1 MAITYLKKAA
11 KTPDTEGGNARKV
24 VEEMLGEIERR
35 GEAAVRE
42 YAAKL
47 DKWTGEIVLTE
58 ADIERRT
65 AGIEPSVKRD
75 IEFAAGQV
83 RRFAEAQRESMR
95 EFSIE
100 VRPGL
105 LAGQR
110 LIPVNVAGC
119 YVPTGRY
126 AHIASA
132 YMAIATAKAAGVP
145 TVIACSTPYK
155 GEGIHP
161 QVLYAMKVAGADV
174 IMTLGGVQAIA
185 TLAYGLF
192 TGKPAD
198 IIVGPGNKFV
208 AEAKRTL
215 FGKVGID
222 VFAGPSEVAVIA
234 DETADPAIVASDLV
248 GQAEHGHESPAW
260 LFTTSRALAEDVMRR
275 VPALIDALPA
285 TAKDAAGAAWR
296 DYGEVILCDTRE
308 EVAQVS
314 DRYAC
319 EHLEV
324 HAADLDWWLGRL
336 TCYGSLFLGEET
348 TVAFGDKA
356 SGPNHVLPTR
366 GAARYSGGLS
376 VHKFIKTV
384 TWQRMTRAGEPRDR
398 AGDRPHLAARGDGGA
413 RAHRRRPPG
422 QVLPGGALRAGRSRA
437 GLMAAPS
444 AFDLAG
450 RVALVTGASSGIG
463 REIARALSEAGASVV
478 LLARRAQELEEAR
491 AEVEAEGGRAAT
503 LAADLADRASLRA
516 AAARARDF
524 FGDPDI
530 LVNAA
535 GVNLRGPMLE
545 IGDAAW
551 DTTLAVNLSAPF
563 FLAQALAPAMIRRRW
578 GRIINIASLQSL
590 RAFPMSAPYGA
601 SKGGVMQLTRAQAEA
616 LSKDGVTA
624 NAIAPGFF
632 PTALTAPVASDPAR
646 WEKMAQSTFAKR
658 NGELRDLRGTAV
670 FLASRAS
677 DYVTGQTI
685 FVDGGFSA
693 G

>member
-42 YAAKL
+42 YAEKL
-47 DKWTGEIVLTE
+47 DKWTGGIVLSE

-65 AGIEPSVKRD
+65 AGIEASVKRD

-95 EFSIE
+95 EFSLE

-145 TVIACSTPYK
+145 TVIACSTPYR

-192 TGKPAD
+192 TGKSAD

-234 DETADPAIVASDLV
+234 DEAADPAIVASDLV

-260 LFTTSRALAEDVMRR
+260 LFTTSKALAEDVMRR
-275 VPALIDALPA
+275 IPALVDALPA

-296 DYGEVILCDTRE
+296 DYGEVIVCDTRE

-384 TWQRMTRAGEPRDR
+384 TWQRMTR
-398 AGDRPHLAARGDGGA
+398 
-413 RAHRRRPPG
+413 
-422 QVLPGGALRAGRSRA
+422 Q
-437 GLMAAPS
+437 
-444 AFDLAG
+444 
-450 RVALVTGASSGIG
+450 ASH
-463 REIARALSEAGASVV
+463 EIA
-478 LLARRAQELEEAR
+478 Q
-491 AEVEAEGGRAAT
+491 
-503 LAADLADRASLRA
+503 
-516 AAARARDF
+516 
-524 FGDPDI
+524 
-530 LVNAA
+530 
-535 GVNLRGPMLE
+535 
-545 IGDAAW
+545 
-551 DTTLAVNLSAPF
+551 
-563 FLAQALAPAMIRRRW
+563 
-578 GRIINIASLQSL
+578 
-590 RAFPMSAPYGA
+590 
-601 SKGGVMQLTRAQAEA
+601 
-616 LSKDGVTA
+616 VTA
-624 NAIAPGFF
+624 RISRLEGMEAHARTADDRLAKYF
-632 PTALTAPVASDPAR
+632 PQERFELGAPV
-646 WEKMAQSTFAKR
+646 Q
-658 NGELRDLRGTAV
+658 G
-670 FLASRAS
+670 
-677 DYVTGQTI
+677 
-685 FVDGGFSA
+685 
-693 G
+693 